1 MLPVYFAVLDEDDDR
16 ELFTVAYQQ
25 YYNNM
30 MRVARRI
37 LPSQTQAEDAVHD
50 AFLKI
55 IQHFDD
61 LKAIPEERR
70 IYWVVAV
77 TKNAALDLL
86 RKERRDL
93 PVDEEMENR
102 LPAMPAED
110 GGFRA
115 LVEVIRRMP
124 ETYRR
129 VLELRF
135 LTEWSHAEI
144 ARELHITEGAV
155 KTRVARGRQLL
166 IEAMRKEGYV
176 CG

>member
-1 MLPVYFAVLDEDDDR
+1 MLALYVVAMDEDCDR
-16 ELFTVAYQQ
+16 ELFSLVYGQF
-25 YYNNM
+25 YNRM
-30 MRVARRI
+30 MRVARQI
-37 LPSQTQAEDAVHD
+37 LPTQAQAEDAVHD

-61 LKAIPEERR
+61 LKAVPEERR
-70 IYWVVAV
+70 IYWVVTV

-86 RKERRDL
+86 RKEGRDL
-93 PVDEEMENR
+93 PMDEEAQR
-102 LPAMPAED
+102 QLPAAPAEE
-110 GGFRA
+110 GGFRT
-115 LVEVIRRMP
+115 LVEIIRRMP
-124 ETYRR
+124 EIYRR

-166 IEAMRKEGYV
+166 VEAMRKEGYV
-176 CG
+176 CE

>member
-1 MLPVYFAVLDEDDDR
+1 MLPVCFAMLEEAGDR
-16 ELFTVAYQQ
+16 ELFAQLYQQ
-25 YYNNM
+25 FYNKM
-30 MRVARRI
+30 MRVARQI
-37 LPSQTQAEDAVHD
+37 LLSQNQAEDAVHD

-55 IQHFDD
+55 ILHFDD
-61 LKAIPEERR
+61 LKAVPEERQ
-70 IYWVVAV
+70 IYWVVTV

-93 PVDEEMENR
+93 PMDGEVEKR
-102 LPAMPAED
+102 LSAAPAED

-129 VLELRF
+129 VMELRF

-155 KTRVARGRQLL
+155 KTRVSRGRQLL
-166 IEAMRKEGYV
+166 IEAMRKEGYA
-176 CG
+176 CE

>member
-1 MLPVYFAVLDEDDDR
+1 MPAVVTEVLEEEGDR
-16 ELFTVAYQQ
+16 ELFAQIYCQF
-25 YYNNM
+25 YNKM
-30 MRVARRI
+30 LRLARQI

-61 LKAIPEERR
+61 LKAVPEERR
-70 IYWVVAV
+70 IYWVATV
-77 TKNAALDLL
+77 TKHAALDLL
-86 RKERRDL
+86 RKEGRDL
-93 PVDEEMENR
+93 PMDEEVQKR
-102 LPAMPAED
+102 LPAAPAEE
-110 GGFRA
+110 GGFRT
-115 LVEVIRRMP
+115 LVELIRRMP

-144 ARELHITEGAV
+144 AQELHITEGAV

-166 IEAMRKEGYV
+166 IESMRREGYV
-176 CG
+176 CE

>member
-1 MLPVYFAVLDEDDDR
+1 MLPIYFAVMDEDCDR
-16 ELFTVAYQQ
+16 ELFDMVYQQ
-25 YYNNM
+25 FYNRM
-30 MRVARRI
+30 MRVARQI

-61 LKAIPEERR
+61 LKAVPEERR
-70 IYWVVAV
+70 IYWVVTV
-77 TKNAALDLL
+77 TKNAAVDLL

-93 PVDEEMENR
+93 PMDEEVQR
-102 LPAMPAED
+102 QAPAVPAEE

-115 LVEVIRRMP
+115 LVEIIRQMP
-124 ETYRR
+124 DTYRR

-144 ARELHITEGAV
+144 ARELHISEGAV
-155 KTRVARGRQLL
+155 KTRVARGRQML
-166 IEAMRKEGYV
+166 IESMRKEGYV
-176 CG
+176 CE

>member
-1 MLPVYFAVLDEDDDR
+1 MLPVCFAALDEDSDR
-16 ELFTVAYQQ
+16 ELFALVYDQF
-25 YYNNM
+25 YNRM
-30 MRVARRI
+30 MRVARQI
-37 LPSQTQAEDAVHD
+37 LPSRAQAEDAVHD

-61 LKAIPEERR
+61 LKAVPEERR

-77 TKNAALDLL
+77 TKNAALDIL

-93 PVDEEMENR
+93 PMDEEVRNQ
-102 LPAMPAED
+102 MPAAPEE

-115 LVEVIRRMP
+115 LVEIIRRMP
-124 ETYRR
+124 ETYRS

-144 ARELHITEGAV
+144 ARELNITEGAV
-155 KTRVARGRQLL
+155 KTRVARGRQML
-166 IEAMRKEGYV
+166 IEAMRREGYV
-176 CG
+176 CE

>member
-1 MLPVYFAVLDEDDDR
+1 MYVAVLDEDGDR
-16 ELFTVAYQQ
+16 ELFSLVYEQF
-25 YYNNM
+25 YNKM
-30 MRVARRI
+30 MRVARQI
-37 LPSQTQAEDAVHD
+37 LPSRTLAEDAVHD

-61 LKAIPEERR
+61 LKAVPEERR
-70 IYWVVAV
+70 IYWIVAV

-93 PVDEEMENR
+93 PMDEEMR
-102 LPAMPAED
+102 TQAPAAPAEE
-110 GGFRA
+110 GGFRT
-115 LVEVIRRMP
+115 LVEIIRQMP
-124 ETYRR
+124 ETYRS

-166 IEAMRKEGYV
+166 IEAMRKEGYA
-176 CG
+176 CE

>member
-1 MLPVYFAVLDEDDDR
+1 MLPVYFAMLDEDSDR
-16 ELFTVAYQQ
+16 ELFALVYQQ
-25 YYNNM
+25 FYNKMN
-30 MRVARRI
+30 RVAQQI

-61 LKAIPEERR
+61 LKEIPEERR

-93 PVDEEMENR
+93 PMDEEMEKQ
-102 LPAMPAED
+102 LPAVPAED

-115 LVEVIRRMP
+115 LVEIIRRMP

-166 IEAMRKEGYV
+166 IEAMRKEGYA
-176 CG
+176 CE

>member
-1 MLPVYFAVLDEDDDR
+1 MLALYVAAMDGDCDR
-16 ELFTVAYQQ
+16 ELFALVYQKF
-25 YYNNM
+25 YNKM
-30 MRVARRI
+30 MRVARQI
-37 LPSQTQAEDAVHD
+37 LPTQAQAEDAVHD

-61 LKAIPEERR
+61 LKAVPEERR
-70 IYWVVAV
+70 IYWVVTV

-86 RKERRDL
+86 RKEGRDL
-93 PVDEEMENR
+93 PMDEEVER
-102 LPAMPAED
+102 QLPAAPAGE

-115 LVEVIRRMP
+115 LVELIRRMP

-166 IEAMRKEGYV
+166 VEAMRKE
-176 CG
+176 